1 MKNIKQFNL
10 FNILFISLA
19 FCISCSSSDSDGGS
33 TENPTSC
40 DGTTTNTATGNY
52 DVLIWADEFNE
63 DGSPCTSNWNYD
75 VGTGSNGWGNN
86 EEQYYT
92 NGDENNVSI
101 ENGILKITAI
111 KELYRGS
118 QYTSTRMLTQ
128 NKFSFTYGKVEVR
141 AKLPSSG
148 GTWPAIWMLGENITS
163 VGWPE
168 CGEIDIMEHVG
179 NRPGW
184 TSSAIHNNAGH
195 GGGYFGEEQYIQ
207 DATSEFHIYGIL
219 WTPEKIE
226 FTVDGVEHFTYNPA
240 DKNTNNWPYTAK
252 QFLILNI
259 AMGGDLGGNIPSSF
273 TESTMEIDYVRVYQ

>member
-1 MKNIKQFNL
+1 MFRPFL
-10 FNILFISLA
+10 ILFFSFLLL
-19 FCISCSSSDSDGGS
+19 SCSSSDDDNGGEIIETPS
-33 TENPTSC
+33 EDSSC
-40 DGTTTNTATGNY
+40 PAATGNTPTGNN

-63 DGSPCTSNWNYD
+63 DGSPCSSNWTYN
-75 VGTGSNGWGNN
+75 VGDNGWGNN
-86 EEQYYT
+86 EKQYYKF
-92 NGDENNVSI
+92 NDPDNVII
-101 ENGILKITAI
+101 EDGLLKITARR
-111 KELYRGS
+111 ENYRGAEF
-118 QYTSTRMLTQ
+118 TSTRMLTQ
-128 NKFSFTYGKVEVR
+128 DKFSFVYGKVEVR
-141 AKLPSSG
+141 AKLPDG
-148 GTWPAIWMLGENITS
+148 RGTWPAIWMLGDNITT

-207 DATSEFHIYGIL
+207 DATSEFHVYGIL

-226 FTVDGVEHFTYNPA
+226 FTVDGEEHFTYNPA